1 MRKQGRSRFDNN
13 RQVCPHH
20 LESPWG
26 CDATLR
32 ITVSDPLLRLLDWV
46 LVCRVGAGQ
55 VPAFLMNGAAPG
67 EGEEK
72 KSLEKMI
79 RTIIAEETVSRSYR
93 VVQVT

>member
-1 MRKQGRSRFDNN
+1 M
-13 RQVCPHH
+13 
-20 LESPWG
+20 
-26 CDATLR
+26 
-32 ITVSDPLLRLLDWV
+32 

-93 VVQVT
+93 VVQVS